1 MSQFKSYLQ
10 AGILTELF
18 EKAFLS
24 GKFSKT
30 LAITAFIF
38 IGVFWVG
45 KIIFKGIF
53 FIFSAPWNTQ
63 ADETYRSLKKVANDA
78 VVSGKTINS
87 IEKNMDWMEGKWHS
101 LNFRNT
107 NGRGQISEVLFLVHA
122 KLGYMRI
129 FIYSESGE
137 TLELLW
143 EHLHK
148 FTGIPENCDLKIEN
162 LSEIYH
168 KMYLNLL

>member
-10 AGILTELF
+10 AGILTGLF

-24 GKFSKT
+24 GKFSKI
-30 LAITAFIF
+30 LAITIFVF
-38 IGVFWVG
+38 IGVFWIGNVIL
-45 KIIFKGIF
+45 KWLF
-53 FIFSAPWNTQ
+53 FVLSIPWNTQ
-63 ADETYRSLKKVANDA
+63 SDKTYRSLKKVANEA
-78 VVSGKTINS
+78 MASGKTINS
-87 IEKNMDWMEGKWHS
+87 MQKNMDWMEGKWHS

-107 NGRGQISEVLFLVHA
+107 NGRNRISEVLFLVHA

-148 FTGIPENCDLKIEN
+148 LTGIPEDCDLKIEN